1 MTALLSVPGAPDPR
15 PTLATLLILV
25 DQYGLPLATLGL
37 LVNLLLAWHMFRR
50 AELITC
56 LLGRNGLRA
65 LSKVASLVL
74 AAIAVKLIR
83 QGLAALVLVP
93 PG

>member
-1 MTALLSVPGAPDPR
+1 
-15 PTLATLLILV
+15 LATLLILV

-37 LVNLLLAWHMFRR
+37 LVNLLLAWHMFWR
-50 AELITC
+50 AELITR